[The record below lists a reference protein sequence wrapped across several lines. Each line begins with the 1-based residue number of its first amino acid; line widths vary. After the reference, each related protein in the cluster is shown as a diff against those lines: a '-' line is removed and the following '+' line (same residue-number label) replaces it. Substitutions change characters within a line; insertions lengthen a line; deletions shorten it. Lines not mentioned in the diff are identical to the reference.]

1 MKANIKYSNLSREE
15 WNAIRSLADDRNVVT
30 KKADK
35 GLCIVIWG
43 RNDSLMEAEKQ
54 LSDKKVYQ
62 EVSNSENILS
72 KLVEMCNK
80 MFSSL
85 KKRSYITEKELKYFP
100 MNIEIPQILVNS
112 IFFPKLIKDCIM
124 FQEDLLFRIAVHPQ
138 KNTRNF

>member
-1 MKANIKYSNLSREE
+1 MKANIKYFNLSREE

-85 KKRSYITEKELKYFP
+85 KKRSYITEKQLKYFP

-124 FQEDLLFRIAVHPQ
+124 FQEDLLFQIAVHPQ

>member
-72 KLVEMCNK
+72 KLIEMCNK

-85 KKRSYITEKELKYFP
+85 KKRSYITEKQLKYFP

-124 FQEDLLFRIAVHPQ
+124 FQEDLLFQIAVHPQ